1 MIFKPLEML
10 KSHILYTYT
19 HTHTHTQVRF
29 AEQNESGRSLTEMM
43 GTLAIMGILALTG
56 IWMYNSAMDK
66 LKANTII
73 NEAQKRAVVV
83 AGQIGFQGRTD
94 PNLGEFSDNT
104 FAGGTFSTDVV
115 TSGLYE
121 QFGIQVSN
129 VPKNVCQN
137 ILNSIGA
144 TTPIRRLTTPG
155 NPTTA
160 LTSCT
165 DTNTFLMIYNND
177 MSSGGNDTTYAT
189 TDCSCQTVCGVCVVE
204 NGDTKCVNECPAGNT
219 CSSNADCS
227 GDCVGCVIPSGQSSG
242 TCQSCQRVEYLESTG
257 TQYIDTGVNA
267 DNNLG
272 FKTKYAITKI
282 QNQQRWGA
290 ILNKGSSYIRHHFNY
305 DGNNV
310 SYMLREAGYATTTA
324 NTAVHEL
331 SFDAPSQKL
340 TYDGKVIS
348 ATGGVFNTTLNYWLF
363 RRNSNDNTLKHFINV
378 KYYFFKL
385 YSKSNLIR
393 DFIPVHVPFQPAGK
407 QNCMFDRVSGNLFCN
422 AATGNDFKTNL
433 TN

>member
-1 MIFKPLEML
+1 
-10 KSHILYTYT
+10 
-19 HTHTHTQVRF
+19 
-29 AEQNESGRSLTEMM
+29 MM
-43 GTLAIMGILALTG
+43 GTLAIMGILALAG

-144 TTPIRRLTTPG
+144 TTPIRRLTAPG

-160 LTSCT
+160 LTSCA
-165 DTNTFLMIYNND
+165 DTNSFSIIYNND

-189 TDCSCQTVCGVCVVE
+189 TDCSCQTVCGVCIVE
-204 NGDTKCVNECPAGNT
+204 GGDTKCVNECPAGGNT

-227 GDCVGCVIPSGQSSG
+227 GECVGCVIPSGQSAG
-242 TCQSCQRVEYLESTG
+242 TCQSCQKVAYLEATG
-257 TQYIDTGVNA
+257 TQYIDTGIRCNNDYGIELKYQFHSIGNSNSARICGGRTGPDGIGAIGYVGTWTGNLATSSNYFYLATNNGRENSNTLPLDTNA
-267 DNNLG
+267 HIAKMNINRDRKIYFDGSLRVIGNDAVFTHTFTTCLFRSYNQ
-272 FKTKYAITKI
+272 TKYE
-282 QNQQRWGA
+282 NP
-290 ILNKGSSYIRHHFNY
+290 
-305 DGNNV
+305 
-310 SYMLREAGYATTTA
+310 
-324 NTAVHEL
+324 AV
-331 SFDAPSQKL
+331 
-340 TYDGKVIS
+340 GRI
-348 ATGGVFNTTLNYWLF
+348 
-363 RRNSNDNTLKHFINV
+363 
-378 KYYFFKL
+378 YFFKIWDDH
-385 YSKSNLIR
+385 NMIVR
-393 DFIPVHVPFQPAGK
+393 DFVPVHAPFKETGK
-407 QNCMFDRVSGNLFCN
+407 QNCMFDQVSKTLFCN
-422 AATGNDFKTNL
+422 AATGDDFKTNL
-433 TN
+433 SNQ